1 MTGKF
6 LLARALTGIF
16 VVFAV
21 ATITFFML
29 RTLPGGPFDTEKKLP
44 PLIKKN
50 IEAKYKLD
58 QPLSV
63 QYLEYM
69 KSLARGDFGPSYK
82 YVDRSVNEIIRET
95 LPVSAQLGIIS
106 LALAVFLGSAAGIM
120 AASKQGG
127 VFDFASVSVST
138 ALVSV
143 PSFVVGAVLIYI
155 FSIRLRW
162 LPPALWGH
170 PENFVLPA
178 LTLAAA
184 PAAYLARLM
193 RASML
198 DTSRSLFVRT
208 ARAKGLGRFAITTK
222 HVLRNALI
230 PVVTVLGPIT
240 AFLVTGSF
248 VVEYIFAIPGI
259 GRFFVLAVSNR
270 DYPLVMGITIVYT
283 IVLVLANL
291 VVDICYA
298 RLDPRIK
305 LGRESAQG

>member
-1 MTGKF
+1 
-6 LLARALTGIF
+6 
-16 VVFAV
+16 
-21 ATITFFML
+21 ML

-50 IEAKYKLD
+50 IEAKYRLD
-58 QPLSV
+58 QPLWA
-63 QYLEYM
+63 QYIEYM

-95 LPVSAQLGIIS
+95 LPISAQLGVIS
-106 LALAVFLGSAAGIM
+106 LALAVFLGTAAGII

-155 FSIRLRW
+155 FSIKLRW

-208 ARAKGLGRFAITTK
+208 ARAKGLSRFVIITK

-240 AFLVTGSF
+240 AFLVTGSV

-291 VVDICYA
+291 IVDICYA

-305 LGRESAQG
+305 LGRESTQG

>member
-1 MTGKF
+1 LTGKF

-58 QPLSV
+58 QPLWA

-95 LPVSAQLGIIS
+95 LPISAQLGIIS
-106 LALAVFLGSAAGIM
+106 LALAVFLGTAAGII

-155 FSIRLRW
+155 FSIKLRW

-198 DTSRSLFVRT
+198 DTSRALFVRT
-208 ARAKGLGRFAITTK
+208 ARAKGLSRFVIITK

-291 VVDICYA
+291 IVDICYA

-305 LGRESAQG
+305 LGRESAES